1 MEQALLPM
9 DDELAVEEIDG
20 RDEMNLAEFPLFSL
34 KRRIP
39 ADQKTLSYETDFED
53 RRTGKTGRRKFQIT
67 AGDAYGLPTARDGDV
82 LMALLYFAKEQ
93 NKLENQTVHF
103 SRYEMAQL
111 LGWGDGGS
119 TYRDIQAALFKWLGV
134 TLEYQK
140 GWWDHGDK
148 RMKTIGF
155 HVLESVEIN
164 DSAGRTPQAELPFSS
179 VRFSDEFFRSLTNG
193 YVKKLNL
200 AELFSFTVPAAK
212 QMYRFLD
219 KRFYHKKRL
228 EFDLREFAC
237 ERIGFSRNY
246 KPSKLKAKL
255 KPALEELEAIG
266 FILAA
271 HPEQRYLA
279 GNTRG
284 KWKIVFEREERNTL
298 SKPLTG
304 SREERTVNRA
314 LVKLLTDRKVAPAK
328 AHELVEDKSI
338 SEEQIRF
345 AVEHLDFLLD
355 VYPEKSPKQRG
366 GWLVKAIKEAYEP
379 PSDFVSKADR
389 QRISKEE
396 TAKQKQREKQQQ
408 VKEKKRR
415 QADAAAAEKWSEEV
429 RQVDAYLARI
439 SKRERET
446 CIEGAIA
453 GKDPMKLARKYR
465 ANPEPDSMAETAY
478 YQLLIAHVLPLLERV
493 EVA

>member
-1 MEQALLPM
+1 MTEQALLPL
-9 DDELAVEEIDG
+9 ETEQHVEEIDG

-53 RRTGKTGRRKFQIT
+53 RKTGKTVRRKFQIT

-93 NKLENQTVHF
+93 NKLEDQTVHF
-103 SRYEMAQL
+103 SRYEMAKL
-111 LGWGDGGS
+111 LGWGDGGA

-179 VRFSDEFFRSLTNG
+179 VRFSDEFFRSLHNG

-228 EFDLREFAC
+228 EFDLIEFAC

-246 KPSKLKAKL
+246 KPSKLKDKL
-255 KPALEELEAIG
+255 SPALEELEAIG
-266 FILAA
+266 FILPANRD
-271 HPEQRYLA
+271 ERYEA
-279 GNTRG
+279 QPGRG
-284 KWKIVFEREERNTL
+284 KWKIVFEREDRKTL
-298 SKPLTG
+298 AKPLTG
-304 SREERTVNRA
+304 SREERTVNRS
-314 LVKLLTDRKVAPAK
+314 LIKLLTDRSVTSIK
-328 AHELVEDKSI
+328 AHELVEDKKI
-338 SEEQIRF
+338 DEEQIRL
-345 AVEHLDFLLD
+345 AVEHLDFLIEVHPD
-355 VYPEKSPKQRG
+355 KAPKQRG
-366 GWLVKAIKEAYEP
+366 GWLFKAIKENYEP
-379 PSDFVSKADR
+379 PTDFVSKAD
-389 QRISKEE
+389 
-396 TAKQKQREKQQQ
+396 QQ
-408 VKEKKRR
+408 
-415 QADAAAAEKWSEEV
+415 AAAEAKQQWSEQQRRKKDLLHEQDEAERANQASEQQAQ
-429 RQVDAYLARI
+429 RQLVCDYLA
-439 SKRERET
+439 SLPQEEREAL
-446 CIEGAIA
+446 INRVVA
-453 GKDPMKLARKYR
+453 KDSLGMAAKYR
-465 ANPEPDSMAETAY
+465 NKTQTGEVYRMAYEACLT
-478 YQLLIAHVLPLLERV
+478 LHILPLIS
-493 EVA
+493 